1 MRKDATHKM
10 NKSVRQT
17 NICKDATI
25 RRIKSE
31 VHRYESALKDA
42 DWLDITSADFED
54 ANLSLTE
61 VYEMV

>member
-1 MRKDATHKM
+1 MSTISTHKTNKSARKDETLK
-10 NKSVRQT
+10 
-17 NICKDATI
+17 
-25 RRIKSE
+25 RIKNE